1 MLEGDALA
9 LVNIAV
15 RGGAVA
21 QSMAAWARAWEW
33 RGRGDRHR
41 CSLSAWCLRS
51 ATNCG

>member
-21 QSMAAWARAWEW
+21 QSMAAWAAAWERDGAW
-33 RGRGDRHR
+33 RQTLGVSCRRG
-41 CSLSAWCLRS
+41 A
-51 ATNCG
+51 